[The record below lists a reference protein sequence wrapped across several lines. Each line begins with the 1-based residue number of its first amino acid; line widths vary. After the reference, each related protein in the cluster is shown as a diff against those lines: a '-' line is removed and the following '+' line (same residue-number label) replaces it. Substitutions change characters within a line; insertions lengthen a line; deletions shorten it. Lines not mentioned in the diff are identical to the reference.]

1 MRQYTYTDGDK
12 TYTRIS
18 KAKARAV
25 YNAGLE
31 VALCPV
37 NIRPGAPWYPEIHVS
52 KERSEGESFDN
63 VLNTFE
69 FYNTRNTETGYY
81 TAFYIPVH
89 PVDRFSGEPCNPD
102 SAGAILEYDYKEG
115 VEA

>member
-1 MRQYTYTDGDK
+1 MRQHTYTDRGK

-18 KAKARAV
+18 RAKAHAV

-31 VALCPV
+31 VVLCPV
-37 NIRPGAPWYPEIHVS
+37 NLRPGMPWHPEIHVS

-63 VLNTFE
+63 VLNAFE
-69 FYNTRNTETGYY
+69 FYNIRDTKTGYY

-89 PVDRFSGEPCNPD
+89 HVDRFSGEPCNPWD
-102 SAGAILEYDYKEG
+102 AGAILEYDYKEG
-115 VEA
+115 VEV

>member
-1 MRQYTYTDGDK
+1 MRQYTYTDRGK

-31 VALCPV
+31 VVLCPV
-37 NIRPGAPWYPEIHVS
+37 NLRPGTPWNPEITVS
-52 KERSEGESFDN
+52 KERSESESFER
-63 VLNTFE
+63 VLNAFE
-69 FYNTRNTETGYY
+69 FYNVRDTETGHY

-89 PVDRFSGEPCNPD
+89 TVDRFTGEPCNPD